1 MKVGDRVRWKW
12 HPKRVPFLCD
22 VLAIEGD
29 QVTVQLLT
37 GRVVTRDRSEI
48 V

>member
-1 MKVGDRVRWKW
+1 MKQGDRVRWKW

-22 VLAIEGD
+22 VLAVEGD
-29 QVTVQLLT
+29 QVVVQLLT
-37 GRVVTRDRSEI
+37 GRIVQVGRWEI